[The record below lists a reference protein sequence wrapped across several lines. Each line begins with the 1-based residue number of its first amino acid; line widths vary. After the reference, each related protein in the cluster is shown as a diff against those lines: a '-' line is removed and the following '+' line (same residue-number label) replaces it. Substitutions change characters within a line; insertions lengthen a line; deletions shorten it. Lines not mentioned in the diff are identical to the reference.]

1 MKAIILSAGIGSR
14 LGPLTVKEPKCLLP
28 IGTSTI
34 LHRQIA
40 MLQACGIDE
49 IVVVTGYRSEQV
61 EEAVRSIDGVVC
73 VFNPFYRACNVLGS
87 FWFGQHRLDGDFIFL
102 HGDTIFE
109 ASILSDLVAATD
121 DVTLAVEFGKTD
133 AEAMKVRVEEGTLS
147 RISKQMEP
155 HEAQGEFI
163 GLARIAREA
172 SGDIKKIADG
182 EMRKGNLN
190 SFFEAVLQFMLDAD
204 PRRRFGMIDTRGRFW
219 REIDFQ
225 EDYDFAVRNYRP

>member
-1 MKAIILSAGIGSR
+1 M
-14 LGPLTVKEPKCLLP
+14 LTP
-28 IGTSTI
+28 STG
-34 LHRQIA
+34 R
-40 MLQACGIDE
+40 
-49 IVVVTGYRSEQV
+49 
-61 EEAVRSIDGVVC
+61 
-73 VFNPFYRACNVLGS
+73 NVLGS

-133 AEAMKVRVEEGTLS
+133 AEAMKVRVEEGSFS